1 MVYILIWILLVLV
14 SAMTFQTKTQFSA
27 FERDRLLKK
36 GDAAAVMEVRA
47 LEQSSYLRALQRI
60 FVAILTIGFAAAV
73 LAVFPGL
80 AGVVGA
86 MIGAICVPV
95 FANLPLARSLAGRI
109 EKTSRSLLEKVVEP
123 IKPALAFWKK
133 TNQSVK
139 SQISSKEELVAL
151 VTGSQ
156 GLMSRAELSRFRAN
170 MRFDDQRV
178 VDTMTGRQDIS
189 AISMSEVLGP
199 LVLDELYKTGH
210 SRFPVYDQ
218 DIDTIVGILYLNDLV
233 DLRSQKQTV
242 EQAMRRSVLFVR
254 DDKPL
259 PSLLSMFLRKHQHL
273 AIVTNDHGET
283 VGVVSL
289 EDVVEELIGK
299 EILDEFD
306 TV

>member
-95 FANLPLARSLAGRI
+95 FANLPLVRSLAGRI

-123 IKPALAFWKK
+123 IKPALALWKK

-218 DIDTIVGILYLNDLV
+218 DIDTIVGMLYLNDLV
-233 DLRSQKQTV
+233 DLRSQQQTV

>member
-95 FANLPLARSLAGRI
+95 FANLPLVRSLAGRI

-123 IKPALAFWKK
+123 IKPALALWKK

>member
-95 FANLPLARSLAGRI
+95 FANLPLVRSLAGRI

>member
-1 MVYILIWILLVLV
+1 MYILIWILLVLV

-95 FANLPLARSLAGRI
+95 FAELPLVRSLAGRI
-109 EKTSRSLLEKVVEP
+109 EETSRSLLEKVVEP

-242 EQAMRRSVLFVR
+242 EEAMRRWVVFAR
-254 DDKPL
+254 DGKPV
-259 PSLLSMFLRKHQHL
+259 PSLLSMFLWKHQHL

>member
-60 FVAILTIGFAAAV
+60 FVTILTIGFAAAV

-95 FANLPLARSLAGRI
+95 FANLPLVRSLAGRI

-156 GLMSRAELSRFRAN
+156 GLMSRAELSRFQAN

-218 DIDTIVGILYLNDLV
+218 DIDTIVGMLYLNDLV
-233 DLRSQKQTV
+233 DLRSQQQTV

>member
-1 MVYILIWILLVLV
+1 MYILIWILLVLV

-95 FANLPLARSLAGRI
+95 FANLPLVRSLAGRI

-170 MRFDDQRV
+170 MWFDDQRV

>member
-1 MVYILIWILLVLV
+1 
-14 SAMTFQTKTQFSA
+14 
-27 FERDRLLKK
+27 
-36 GDAAAVMEVRA
+36 
-47 LEQSSYLRALQRI
+47 
-60 FVAILTIGFAAAV
+60 
-73 LAVFPGL
+73 
-80 AGVVGA
+80 
-86 MIGAICVPV
+86 
-95 FANLPLARSLAGRI
+95 
-109 EKTSRSLLEKVVEP
+109 
-123 IKPALAFWKK
+123 
-133 TNQSVK
+133 
-139 SQISSKEELVAL
+139 
-151 VTGSQ
+151 
-156 GLMSRAELSRFRAN
+156 MSRAELSRFRAN

-289 EDVVEELIGK
+289 EDVVEVLIGE

>member
-1 MVYILIWILLVLV
+1 MYILIWILLVLV

-95 FANLPLARSLAGRI
+95 FANLPLVRSLAGRI

>member
-95 FANLPLARSLAGRI
+95 FANLPLVRSLAGRI

-170 MRFDDQRV
+170 MWFDDQRV

>member
-95 FANLPLARSLAGRI
+95 FANLPLVRSLAGRI

-218 DIDTIVGILYLNDLV
+218 DIDTIVGMLYLNDLV
-233 DLRSQKQTV
+233 DLRSQQQTV